1 MCGHERQLD
10 QKPYVILKTSSRCG
24 VRSTCIIISVHSPGQ
39 ADVRQLFFGFVWTVV
54 PLKY

>member
-39 ADVRQLFFGFVWTVV
+39 ADVRQLFGFVWTVV